1 MSEYGRRI
9 VIDRSFERALW
20 SVMEAFVAAGF
31 TINATAVHET
41 VRRAGKDLRRYVLLE
56 ALHPRLMWE
65 ALRLDLDIGVLL
77 PCEIAVY
84 ELADGQTV
92 VTVADPMAPAAYF
105 ATWRKDHPALAA
117 VARDLEDR
125 VAEALQRVS
134 QAARRCQAS
143 AA

>member
-9 VIDRSFERALW
+9 VINRSFERALW
-20 SVMEAFVAAGF
+20 SVMEAFVTAGF
-31 TINATAVHET
+31 TINATSVHHT
-41 VRRAGKDLRRYVLLE
+41 VRRAGRDLRRYVLLE
-56 ALHPRLMWE
+56 ALHPQVLWE

-92 VTVADPMAPAAYF
+92 VTAADPMAPAAYF
-105 ATWRKDHPALAA
+105 ASWRKDHPALAA
-117 VARDLEDR
+117 VARDLENH
-125 VAEALQRVS
+125 VAEALRAVS
-134 QAARRCQAS
+134 DAASRCQA